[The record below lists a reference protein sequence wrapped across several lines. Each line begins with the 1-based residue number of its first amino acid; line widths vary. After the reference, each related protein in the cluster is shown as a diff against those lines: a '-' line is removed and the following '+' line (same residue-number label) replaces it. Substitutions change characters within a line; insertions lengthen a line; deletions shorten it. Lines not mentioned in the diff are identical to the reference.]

1 MVAATASR
9 PTGREGFVAPGR
21 GGDRSPEPPRG
32 RSHPVPT
39 PTKDF
44 GRGGASSPGQG
55 KEDFDAGLP
64 SGPLTLGIDG
74 SLVTTGIR
82 GDRWLDLS
90 HKLRLARTGQQK
102 PRERFATGDTTR
114 ERKREG
120 ERERGRD
127 QQETN
132 RRQPSTLGFWDQV
145 WPIIYV
151 QPEQIRIPRCQRAAE
166 DSPHPPPGPPGEE
179 GLNWAG
185 PEIVD

>member
-90 HKLRLARTGQQK
+90 HRLRLARTGQQK

-120 ERERGRD
+120 ERERERERPARN
-127 QQETN
+127 Q
-132 RRQPSTLGFWDQV
+132 
-145 WPIIYV
+145 
-151 QPEQIRIPRCQRAAE
+151 
-166 DSPHPPPGPPGEE
+166 
-179 GLNWAG
+179 
-185 PEIVD
+185 